1 MKTNLR
7 QGAKGVFSN
16 TFWQLLVVYAALVV
30 SISFSLFWKYTFHF
44 EVFAV
49 IIAVI
54 GAFALYHYEIDEK
67 EKLNK
72 KLHYIL
78 FALGIVLI
86 IVFRIIPYLNN
97 DIPLGYDAGIYK
109 YGLESFS
116 SKGFSMDSWA
126 KGAMSPGL
134 LYLLVPLLK
143 IGISSEFLLK
153 WVYIFFCAL
162 LGLSIYLAGKAYFGK
177 RTAVIALLLFAVS
190 SIQFKVFTYLYYKNV
205 IALACVFFAL
215 YFLERYNKTQAS
227 NDAHHHPFK
236 LSDNNSEDGGIGARM
251 KSGKWN
257 WNRILFIVFGVL
269 VGVMHL
275 PTFFIFGIAYI
286 LFILNNR
293 KSFGRKFFDGFL
305 ILALSL
311 LFYVGFFN
319 EAILPLIRPVAE
331 SFVEPG
337 TAPGTFISFFVYQ
350 FSTLYILP
358 FAILGFVHLF
368 WQKKFN
374 MLFFLAFVTGVI
386 VYFQFFFF
394 NRFIIHLD
402 VFLIVLAAS
411 AFSLMIANGKKLGT
425 AILILM
431 IVSSG
436 YVTLRDAL
444 DAKSLVSKESLDLI
458 KKIDSKTEGDAMIIV
473 VSSEYS
479 PWVLGYSNRRTIA
492 PGLFSENKWSQLE
505 WEAFWNSQSEEET
518 KALMAVYPEG
528 KPMYLFIGTKS
539 FNNACFSEFLS
550 NGSSKLLRYDC

>member
-1 MKTNLR
+1 MSKENIKH
-7 QGAKGVFSN
+7 GAKSIFGS
-16 TFWQLLVVYAALVV
+16 TFWQLTTVYTALVV
-30 SISFSLFWKYTFHF
+30 LISFSLFWKYTFHF
-44 EVFAV
+44 EIFAV

-54 GAFALYHYEIDEK
+54 GAFALYHYEVDEK

-72 KLHYIL
+72 KLHYLL
-78 FALGIVLI
+78 FVLGIILI
-86 IVFRIIPYLNN
+86 IVFRLIPYLNN
-97 DIPLGYDAGIYK
+97 DILLGYDAGIYK

-116 SKGFSMDSWA
+116 SRGFSMDSWA
-126 KGAMSPGL
+126 KGAMSPGF
-134 LYLLVPLLK
+134 LYLLVPFLK

-162 LGLSIYLAGKAYFGK
+162 LGFSIYLAGKAYFGK

-215 YFLERYNKTQAS
+215 YFLEKYKI
-227 NDAHHHPFK
+227 
-236 LSDNNSEDGGIGARM
+236 SDNNHYNETGNWIKKDGEKSKIIGRDGG
-251 KSGKWN
+251 WN

-311 LFYVGFFN
+311 LLYVGFWN
-319 EAILPLIRPVAE
+319 EAILPLIMPVVG

-358 FAILGFVHLF
+358 FAILGFMHLF

-444 DAKSLVSKESLDLI
+444 DAKSLISKESLDLI

-505 WEAFWNSQSEEET
+505 WEAFWNSQSEEEI

-550 NGSSKLLRYDC
+550 NGSSKLLRYGC